1 MKSLFKKILILI
13 FICLL
18 PTSKIFA
25 EDKIRIGLVVPLSG
39 EYSTIGDS
47 IIKSTRLALNKINDE
62 KFEIVPGDTKANP
75 IDALKASKA
84 LYDQGIKIIIG
95 PVFNESTKYLDEL
108 NNVTFISL
116 TNKIYGNPPNVIS
129 AGVNAISQLQTID
142 KFRNL
147 NEIER
152 TIILIPKSDYKKEVE
167 QAIKKTKLKLK
178 DKFFYD
184 MDPTLLTSQ
193 IEKVTRY
200 TERKQNL
207 LNEIERI
214 ENSSLI
220 NKEKKLE
227 ELNKKDTLGG
237 VNFDSVIIADFD
249 ESLKSVATSLLY
261 TDVSSKRISYITL
274 NQWFD
279 NSLLKETSLQPI
291 YFPSINKENFELF
304 KVEYNN
310 AYKKKANQLSFL
322 SYDLVG
328 LVYFLIYSNNFDQD
342 KKIFYEKSKFKG
354 KIGIFEIDKNTITHQ
369 LNFYSINDEKFIKIF

>member
-1 MKSLFKKILILI
+1 MKTLFKKVLILI
-13 FICLL
+13 FMCLL
-18 PTSKIFA
+18 PSSKIFA
-25 EDKIRIGLVVPLSG
+25 EGKIRIGLVVPLSG
-39 EYSTIGDS
+39 EYSAIGES
-47 IIKSTRLALNKINDE
+47 IVKSIRLALNKINDE

-108 NNVTFISL
+108 NDVTFISL

-147 NEIER
+147 NEIQR
-152 TIILIPKSDYKKEVE
+152 TIFLIPKSDYRKEVE

-178 DKFFYD
+178 DKYFYD

-200 TERKQNL
+200 PERKQNL

-237 VNFDSVIIADFD
+237 INFDSVIIADFG

-279 NSLLKETSLQPI
+279 NSLLKENSLQPI

-342 KKIFYEKSKFKG
+342 KKIFYEKNKFKG

>member
-18 PTSKIFA
+18 PSSKTFA
-25 EDKIRIGLVVPLSG
+25 ESKIRIGLVVPLSG
-39 EYSTIGDS
+39 EYSAIGDS

-108 NNVTFISL
+108 NDVTFISL

-147 NEIER
+147 NEIQR
-152 TIILIPKSDYKKEVE
+152 TIFLIPKSDYRKEVE

-200 TERKQNL
+200 PERKQNL

-237 VNFDSVIIADFD
+237 INFDSVIIADFG

-342 KKIFYEKSKFKG
+342 KKIFYEKNKFKG

>member
-1 MKSLFKKILILI
+1 MKTFFNKVLILI

-18 PTSKIFA
+18 PSSKIFA
-25 EDKIRIGLVVPLSG
+25 EGKIRIGLVVPLSG
-39 EYSTIGDS
+39 EYSAIGDS
-47 IIKSTRLALNKINDE
+47 IIKSARLALNKINDE
-62 KFEIVPGDTKANP
+62 KFEVVPGDTKGNP

-95 PVFNESTKYLDEL
+95 PVFNESIKYLDEL
-108 NNVTFISL
+108 NDVTFISL

-147 NEIER
+147 NEIQR
-152 TIILIPKSDYKKEVE
+152 TIFLIPKSDYRKEVE

-178 DKFFYD
+178 DKYFYD

-200 TERKQNL
+200 PERKQNL
-207 LNEIERI
+207 VNEIERV

-237 VNFDSVIIADFD
+237 INFDSVIIADFG

-279 NSLLKETSLQPI
+279 NSLLKENSLQPI

-304 KVEYNN
+304 KIEYNN

-342 KKIFYEKSKFKG
+342 KKIFYEKNKFKG

>member
-13 FICLL
+13 FMCLL
-18 PTSKIFA
+18 PASKIFA
-25 EDKIRIGLVVPLSG
+25 EDKIRIGLVVPLTG

-75 IDALKASKA
+75 IDALKASKV

-142 KFRNL
+142 KFRDL
-147 NEIER
+147 NEIQR
-152 TIILIPKSDYKKEVE
+152 TIFLIPRSDYQKEVE

-178 DKFFYD
+178 DKYFYD

-200 TERKQNL
+200 PERKQNL

-237 VNFDSVIIADFD
+237 INFDSVIIADFG

-279 NSLLKETSLQPI
+279 NSLLKENSLQPI

-342 KKIFYEKSKFKG
+342 KKIFYEKNKFKG

>member
-1 MKSLFKKILILI
+1 MKSLIKKILILI

-18 PTSKIFA
+18 PASKIFA

-108 NNVTFISL
+108 NDVTFISL

-152 TIILIPKSDYKKEVE
+152 TIILIPRSDYQKEVE

-178 DKFFYD
+178 DKYFYD

-200 TERKQNL
+200 PERKQNL

-237 VNFDSVIIADFD
+237 INFDSVIIADFG

-279 NSLLKETSLQPI
+279 NSLLKENSLQPI

-342 KKIFYEKSKFKG
+342 KKIFYEKNKFKG

>member
-13 FICLL
+13 FVCLL
-18 PTSKIFA
+18 PGSKIFA

-62 KFEIVPGDTKANP
+62 KFEVVPGDTKANP

-108 NNVTFISL
+108 NDVTFISL

-147 NEIER
+147 NEIQR
-152 TIILIPKSDYKKEVE
+152 TIFLIPKSDYRKEVE

-178 DKFFYD
+178 DKYFYD

-200 TERKQNL
+200 PERKQNL

-237 VNFDSVIIADFD
+237 INFDSVIIADFG

-279 NSLLKETSLQPI
+279 NSLLKENSLQPI

-342 KKIFYEKSKFKG
+342 KKIFYEKNKFKG

>member
-1 MKSLFKKILILI
+1 MKSLFKKIIILI

-18 PTSKIFA
+18 PASKIFA

-108 NNVTFISL
+108 NDVTFISL

-147 NEIER
+147 NEIQR
-152 TIILIPKSDYKKEVE
+152 TIFLIPKSDYRKEVE

-178 DKFFYD
+178 DKYFYD

-200 TERKQNL
+200 PERKQNL

-237 VNFDSVIIADFD
+237 INFDSVIIADFG

-279 NSLLKETSLQPI
+279 NSLLKENSLQPI

-342 KKIFYEKSKFKG
+342 KKIFYEKNKFKG

>member
-18 PTSKIFA
+18 PGSKIFA

-108 NNVTFISL
+108 NDVTFISL

-147 NEIER
+147 NEIQR
-152 TIILIPKSDYKKEVE
+152 TIFLIPKSDYRKEVE

-178 DKFFYD
+178 DKYFYD

-200 TERKQNL
+200 PERKQNL

-237 VNFDSVIIADFD
+237 INFDSVIIADFG

-279 NSLLKETSLQPI
+279 NSLLKENSLQPI

-342 KKIFYEKSKFKG
+342 KKIFYEKNKFKG

>member
-18 PTSKIFA
+18 PASKIFA
-25 EDKIRIGLVVPLSG
+25 ENKIRIGLVVPLSG

-108 NNVTFISL
+108 NDVTFISL

-147 NEIER
+147 NEIQR
-152 TIILIPKSDYKKEVE
+152 TIFLIPKSDYRNEVE

-178 DKFFYD
+178 DKYFYD

-200 TERKQNL
+200 PERKQNL

-237 VNFDSVIIADFD
+237 INFDSVIIADFG

-279 NSLLKETSLQPI
+279 NSLLKENSLQPI

-310 AYKKKANQLSFL
+310 AYNKKANQLSFL

-342 KKIFYEKSKFKG
+342 KKIFYEKNKFKG